1 MLKSLNGRFII
12 WGGVIV
18 YIFLSC
24 TPIAKKSF
32 NYSSELEALSRLDL
46 LPEFRSN
53 CIVEQ
58 ISSYDKT
65 GGNDD
70 GFNGTY
76 SYIRKENNKLVI
88 ADLKGPGI
96 INRIW
101 TPTPTN
107 DSLEFYFD
115 GEKNASLKICFQDL
129 FSNRQYPFIEPI
141 CGEGVGGFYCYLPIP
156 YRKSCKIVL
165 NGPLMKFYQI
175 QYRYVDIIGY
185 QLFVVNTVEKWMCF
199 LLAYGRKPRFNVFN
213 LILQEKCEFE
223 VAK

>member
-88 ADLKGPGI
+88 ADLKGRLWR
-96 INRIW
+96 N
-101 TPTPTN
+101 
-107 DSLEFYFD
+107 LQ
-115 GEKNASLKICFQDL
+115 KA
-129 FSNRQYPFIEPI
+129 
-141 CGEGVGGFYCYLPIP
+141 
-156 YRKSCKIVL
+156 
-165 NGPLMKFYQI
+165 MKQ
-175 QYRYVDIIGY
+175 
-185 QLFVVNTVEKWMCF
+185 
-199 LLAYGRKPRFNVFN
+199 
-213 LILQEKCEFE
+213 
-223 VAK
+223 

>member
-70 GFNGTY
+70 GLSSIEYGLPPLLMILWSFILT
-76 SYIRKENNKLVI
+76 
-88 ADLKGPGI
+88 
-96 INRIW
+96 
-101 TPTPTN
+101 
-107 DSLEFYFD
+107 
-115 GEKNASLKICFQDL
+115 EKKM
-129 FSNRQYPFIEPI
+129 P
-141 CGEGVGGFYCYLPIP
+141 V
-156 YRKSCKIVL
+156 
-165 NGPLMKFYQI
+165 
-175 QYRYVDIIGY
+175 
-185 QLFVVNTVEKWMCF
+185 
-199 LLAYGRKPRFNVFN
+199 
-213 LILQEKCEFE
+213 
-223 VAK
+223 